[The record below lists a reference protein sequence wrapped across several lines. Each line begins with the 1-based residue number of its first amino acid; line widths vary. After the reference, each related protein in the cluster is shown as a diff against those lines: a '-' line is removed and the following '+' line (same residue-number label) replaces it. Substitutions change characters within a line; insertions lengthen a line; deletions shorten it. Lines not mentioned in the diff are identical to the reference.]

1 MKASAPSAANP
12 PPSTHTHPFE
22 RGGQEGNCTSF
33 FSLVVLQNVEEGG
46 RHGRSKASFS
56 FFFFFLI
63 FDVDHLKVFIE
74 FVTMLLLFY
83 VLDLWSGGAW
93 DLSSLTRD

>member
-1 MKASAPSAANP
+1 MIHLHRVQASAPSAANP

-22 RGGQEGNCTSF
+22 RGGQEGNGTSF

-56 FFFFFLI
+56 FFFFFKI
-63 FDVDHLKVFIE
+63 FDADHLKVCTE

-83 VLDLWSGGAW
+83 VLVL
-93 DLSSLTRD
+93 